1 MGSPMSTTRRGKQQ
15 QNSIRL
21 DTLNTEAARAVE
33 AARRPGGV
41 SVVDARGTVRFQLSI
56 PSTPLPK

>member
-1 MGSPMSTTRRGKQQ
+1 MPTIRRGKQQ
-15 QNSIRL
+15 RSIRL
-21 DTLNTEAARAVE
+21 DMLNTEARRAVE

-41 SVVDARGTVRFQLSI
+41 SVVDAHGTVRFQLSI